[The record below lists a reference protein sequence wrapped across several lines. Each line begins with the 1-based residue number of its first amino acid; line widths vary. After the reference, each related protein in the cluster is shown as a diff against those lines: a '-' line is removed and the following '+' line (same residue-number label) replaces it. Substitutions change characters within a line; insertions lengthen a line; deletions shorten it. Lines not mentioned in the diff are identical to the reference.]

1 MALEEIIQELVVPST
16 PDQIQVVEEQAEHL
30 ARLARFSDEERDNI
44 AIAITEMVANAI
56 FHGNKADSAKNVHV
70 RFTLN
75 DRDFIISIRDEGP
88 GFDPAQVADPLKP
101 ENLLK
106 DRGRGIFIVRTL
118 MDKVEYANCSTG
130 MEVVLTK
137 HVKRKAQ

>member
-1 MALEEIIQELVVPST
+1 LSEKLDIVQELVIPST
-16 PDQIQVVEEQAEHL
+16 ADQIQVVEEKAEHL
-30 ARLARFSDEERDNI
+30 ARLAGFADDECDNI

-56 FHGNKADSAKNVHV
+56 FHGNKADAAKRVHV

-75 DRDFIISIRDEGP
+75 EKDFIVSIRDEGK
-88 GFDPAQVADPLKP
+88 GFDPNSVADPLKP

-118 MDKVEYANCSTG
+118 MDEVLFNNRFPGT
-130 MEVVLTK
+130 EVVLIK
-137 HVKRKAQ
+137 HVKH

>member
-1 MALEEIIQELVVPST
+1 LATEEIIQELSVPSMA
-16 PDQIQVVEEQAEHL
+16 DQIQVVEEQAEHL
-30 ARLARFSDEERDNI
+30 ARMARFSDEERDNI

-56 FHGNKADSAKNVHV
+56 FHGNKADSCKKVHV

-75 DRDFIISIRDEGP
+75 EHDFIISIRDEGP
-88 GFDPAQVADPLKP
+88 GFDPAQVADPLQP

-118 MDKVEYANCSTG
+118 MDQVEYVKSSPG

-137 HVKRKAQ
+137 HVKHKVL